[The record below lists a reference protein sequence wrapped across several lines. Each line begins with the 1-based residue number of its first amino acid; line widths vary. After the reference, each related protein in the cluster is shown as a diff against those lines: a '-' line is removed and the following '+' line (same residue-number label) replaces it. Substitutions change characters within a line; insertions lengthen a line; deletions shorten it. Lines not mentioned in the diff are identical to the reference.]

1 MVKVTET
8 KYNPC
13 PGDNIS
19 VIIVAAGTGSR
30 FGADRPKQ
38 FLLLDGKPVLQ
49 HTVERFRTALP
60 AARILLVLSD
70 SGREIWRELCDRTGF
85 QSPETVAGGATRSE
99 SVHNAIRLLAHD
111 ADSYSTVLIHDG
123 ARPLVTPDTILRV
136 VAAFAD
142 SNVEAVVPVVP
153 LTEAIACFSSDGT
166 CSPTDRGTY
175 RTVQTP
181 QAFRG
186 YRLRQAYDLPYRD
199 SFTDDASVMEAAGFG
214 NLKLTEGSSHN
225 IKITNPGDIAIAEVL
240 MKLNKEQ

>member
-38 FLLLDGKPVLQ
+38 FLLLD
-49 HTVERFRTALP
+49 TVVRFRTALP

-111 ADSYSTVLIHDG
+111 ADS
-123 ARPLVTPDTILRV
+123 
-136 VAAFAD
+136 
-142 SNVEAVVPVVP
+142 
-153 LTEAIACFSSDGT
+153 
-166 CSPTDRGTY
+166 
-175 RTVQTP
+175 
-181 QAFRG
+181 
-186 YRLRQAYDLPYRD
+186 
-199 SFTDDASVMEAAGFG
+199 
-214 NLKLTEGSSHN
+214 
-225 IKITNPGDIAIAEVL
+225 
-240 MKLNKEQ
+240 